1 MSSSTL
7 TRTAGG
13 RLPRTSAASSPL
25 ATKPLNFL
33 FGSVRGADARRER
46 MRTIKRYLR
55 RAFADPG
62 SAVSVIGG
70 GCVGAVRGGAYEEFR
85 APTHTAPACQD
96 GVYKGAQDD

>member
-1 MSSSTL
+1 
-7 TRTAGG
+7 
-13 RLPRTSAASSPL
+13 
-25 ATKPLNFL
+25 
-33 FGSVRGADARRER
+33 

-62 SAVSVIGG
+62 SAVSVIVGVF
-70 GCVGAVRGGAYEEFR
+70 VGAVLGGAYESR